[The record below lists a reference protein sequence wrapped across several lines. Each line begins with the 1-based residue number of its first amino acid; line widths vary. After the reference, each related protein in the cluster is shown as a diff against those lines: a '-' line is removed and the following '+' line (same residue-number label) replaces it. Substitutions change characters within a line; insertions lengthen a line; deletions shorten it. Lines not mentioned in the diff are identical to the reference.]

1 MKYNN
6 LTKFL
11 IGISLLLIIATSQA
25 EQLMMARTKQTFPE
39 AMLKL
44 QETIRDVGYTVSRVQ
59 RIDIGLTKSGYATDK
74 YRIVFFGTEKEIALI
89 SKKYPHLI
97 PNIPWKI
104 AIFAE
109 QQDTLLVTAN
119 PMQFSNK
126 QYPGA
131 DKYLLKWKNDIEKIM
146 NILRKSE

>member
-1 MKYNN
+1 LKYNN
-6 LTKFL
+6 LTKIF
-11 IGISLLLIIATSQA
+11 IGFSLLFFITTTQA
-25 EQLMMARTKQTFPE
+25 EQLIMARTKQTFPE

-44 QETIRDVGYTVSRVQ
+44 QETIRDLNYTISRVQ
-59 RIDIGLTKSGYATDK
+59 RIDIGLTNSGYATDK

-97 PNIPWKI
+97 PYIPWKI

-119 PMQFSNK
+119 PMLFSNK
-126 QYPGA
+126 QFPEA

-146 NILRKSE
+146 STLRESE